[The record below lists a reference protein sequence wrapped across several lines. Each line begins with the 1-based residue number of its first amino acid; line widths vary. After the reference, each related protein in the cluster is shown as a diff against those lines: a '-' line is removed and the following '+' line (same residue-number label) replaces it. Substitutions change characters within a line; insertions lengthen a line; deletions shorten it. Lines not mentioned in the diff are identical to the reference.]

1 MIKELMS
8 SRRFAPLFWAQFC
21 SALNDNVLKN
31 ALVIMLLYGATTGQ
45 GPMLV
50 TVAGAVFIFPFFVL
64 SALGGELADRYVKS
78 VVARRLK
85 FFEIFAA
92 GFAAAGFFMHSIPLL
107 FVALALFGVV
117 AALFGPVKYAMLPD
131 QLSVSELATGN
142 ALVEGATFMAILIGT
157 IAGGLFVAGA
167 SHMGW
172 ICTAVVGLSLLSWG
186 FASRIPVTQPS
197 APDLRITAN
206 PWTSTARLL
215 KSLYA
220 EPRLWDGMVIVSW
233 FWMVGAIVL
242 SLLPALIK
250 EGVGGTEGVVT
261 LCLAIFA
268 IGIAAGSLFAAQL
281 SHVRP
286 NLALVPIGSIVM
298 GVVGLDLAWAIGH
311 TSLGTDVNA
320 AAFATSF
327 GGLRM
332 LLDFFLFAFGG
343 GLFVVPSF
351 AAVQAWT
358 EPSERARIIAAGNIL
373 QAGFMVAGAMFVAA
387 LQSAGL
393 AIAWIFF
400 GLAVASFGT
409 VWFVLTK
416 WGKEGVRDFGAL
428 LFRALFRLEVR
439 GMENLPPAGTRM
451 LIAPNHVSLVD
462 GPLLHAMLPIDASFA
477 VDTGIAKAWWAKP
490 FLKMIKHY
498 TMDPTKP
505 LAARD
510 LIKLVAAGEPVVIFP
525 EGRLTVSGSLMKVY
539 DGTAMIADKADAV
552 VVPVRIEGAQRSH
565 LSYLRNG
572 EIKRVWFPKVT
583 ISILPPV
590 KLPIDET
597 LKGKARRNAAGA
609 ALQDVMIDA
618 MVKNAMLDQTLFEG
632 LGHACRDRDTG
643 QPIIEDA
650 LGTKLTYRKL
660 VLGAQV
666 LSRKLEQ
673 GTSVGENVGV
683 LLPNSA
689 GVAVVFMALQTI
701 GRVPAMLNFSAGPVN
716 VLAAMKAAQ
725 VRTVLTSKAFIEKG
739 KLDKLMAAIAEQARV
754 VYLEDVRASISL
766 ADKIQGFRAGLAPR
780 VARQANDPAVVLF
793 TSGSEGTPKGVVLS
807 HRNILANAAQAL
819 ARVDANARDKVFNVL
834 PVFHS
839 FGLTGGMM
847 MPLLG
852 GIPIF
857 MYPSPLHYRIVPELI
872 YQTGATILFGTDT
885 FLTGYARSAHAYDFR
900 TLRLVIAGAE
910 AVKER
915 TRQVYME
922 RYGVRILEGY
932 GVTETAPVLAMNT
945 PMANRQGTVG
955 RISPLMQYRL
965 DPVPGIEEGG
975 RLSVKGPNVMLG
987 YLRAENPGV
996 LEPLPE
1002 GWHDTGDIVVVD
1014 AQGFITIK
1022 GRAKRFAK
1030 IAGEMVSLSAVE
1042 TMASALWPQAM
1053 SVAVSIPD
1061 ARKGERIVLLT
1072 TQKDADRAAMQ
1083 RQAKSV
1089 GASELAVPADIRVVD
1104 KVPLL
1109 GTGKTDYVGATA
1121 LAKEL
1126 AEQLAEQLA
1135 AAPPAPQAEASDSA
1149 TQNEPARIEPEH
1161 LQQHVA

>member
-1 MIKELMS
+1 MIKELMT
-8 SRRFAPLFWAQFC
+8 SRRFAPLFWSQFC

-31 ALVIMLLYGATTGQ
+31 ALVIMLLYSVATEQ
-45 GPMLV
+45 GPALV
-50 TVAGAVFIFPFFVL
+50 QLAGAVFIVPFFVL
-64 SALGGELADRYVKS
+64 SALGGEIADRYVKS
-78 VVARRLK
+78 IVARRLK

-92 GFAAAGFFMHSIPLL
+92 AFAAAGFFMHSIPLL
-107 FVALALFGVV
+107 YVALALFGVV

-172 ICTAVVGLSLLSWG
+172 ICAAVVGLSVLSWA
-186 FASRIPVTQPS
+186 FASRIPMTQPS
-197 APDLRITAN
+197 APDLPITRN
-206 PWTSTARLL
+206 PWTSTVRLL

-220 EPRLWDGMVIVSW
+220 EQRLWDGMVIVSW

-261 LCLAIFA
+261 LCLAVFA

-286 NLALVPIGSIVM
+286 NLALVPIGAIVM
-298 GVVGLDLAWAIGH
+298 GLIGLDLALAIAT
-311 TSLGTDVNA
+311 TSLGKDVTA

-327 GGLRM
+327 GGFRM
-332 LLDFFLFAFGG
+332 LADFFLFAFGG

-358 EPSERARIIAAGNIL
+358 APSERARIIAAGNIL
-373 QAGFMVAGAMFVAA
+373 QAGFMVAGAVFVGA
-387 LQSAGL
+387 LQAIGL
-393 AIAWIFF
+393 PIAWIFF
-400 GLAVASFGT
+400 GLAIASFGT
-409 VWFVLTK
+409 VWFVLSK

-428 LFRALFRLEVR
+428 LFRALFRVEVR
-439 GMENLPPAGTRM
+439 GMENLPPEGTRM

-462 GPLLHAMLPIDASFA
+462 GPLLHATLPIDASYA
-477 VDTGIAKAWWAKP
+477 VDTGISKAWWAKP

-498 TMDPTKP
+498 TMDPSKP
-505 LAARD
+505 MAARD

-525 EGRLTVSGSLMKVY
+525 EGRITLSGSLMKVY

-565 LSYLRNG
+565 LSYLKDG
-572 EIKRVWFPKVT
+572 QIKRSWFPKVT
-583 ISILPPV
+583 ITILPPV
-590 KLPIDET
+590 KLPVDQA
-597 LKGKARRNAAGA
+597 LRGKARRNAAGA

-618 MVKNAMLDQTLFEG
+618 MVKNAILDQTLFEG
-632 LGHACRDRDTG
+632 LGHAYRDRDTG
-643 QPIIEDA
+643 KPIIEDA

-660 VLGAQV
+660 ILGAQV

-673 GTSVGENVGV
+673 ATAVGDNVGV

-689 GVAVVFMALQTI
+689 GVAVVFFALQTI

-725 VRTVLTSKAFIEKG
+725 VKTVLTSKAFIEKG
-739 KLDKLMAAIAEQARV
+739 KLDKLIAAIAGQARV
-754 VYLEDVRASISL
+754 VYLEDVREGISL
-766 ADKIQGFRAGLAPR
+766 ADKIAGFRAGIAPR
-780 VARQANDPAVVLF
+780 VARKANDPAVILF

-819 ARVDANARDKVFNVL
+819 ARVDANADDKVFNVL

-847 MPLLG
+847 MPILG

-922 RYGVRILEGY
+922 RYGIRILEGY

-996 LEPLPE
+996 LEQLAE
-1002 GWHDTGDIVVVD
+1002 GWHDTGDIVTVD
-1014 AQGFITIK
+1014 AQGFIAIK

-1042 TMASALWPQAM
+1042 TMASALWPQAI
-1053 SVAVSIPD
+1053 SVAVTLPD
-1061 ARKGERIVLLT
+1061 QRKGERIVLLT

-1126 AEQLAEQLA
+1126 AA
-1135 AAPPAPQAEASDSA
+1135 APAPQAEEQPAEA
-1149 TQNEPARIEPEH
+1149 EPLA
-1161 LQQHVA
+1161 QHVA

>member
-1 MIKELMS
+1 MIKELMT
-8 SRRFAPLFWAQFC
+8 SRRFAPLFWSQFC

-31 ALVIMLLYGATTGQ
+31 ALVIMLLYGIANEQ
-45 GPMLV
+45 GPALV
-50 TVAGAVFIFPFFVL
+50 QLAGAVFIAPFFVL

-92 GFAAAGFFMHSIPLL
+92 AFAAAGFFTHSIPLL
-107 FVALALFGVV
+107 FIALALFGIV
-117 AALFGPVKYAMLPD
+117 AALFGPVKYAVLPD

-172 ICTAVVGLSLLSWG
+172 ICAAVVGLSVLSWG

-197 APDLRITAN
+197 APDLLITRN
-206 PWTSTARLL
+206 PWTSTVRLL

-261 LCLAIFA
+261 LCLAVFA

-286 NLALVPIGSIVM
+286 NLALVPIGAIVM
-298 GVVGLDLAWAIGH
+298 GVVGLDLALAIAT
-311 TSLGTDVNA
+311 TSLGKDVSA
-320 AAFATSF
+320 AAFTTSLSGF
-327 GGLRM
+327 RM
-332 LLDFFLFAFGG
+332 LADFFLFAFGG

-358 EPSERARIIAAGNIL
+358 APSERARIIAAGNIL
-373 QAGFMVAGAMFVAA
+373 QAGFMVAGAVFVGA
-387 LQSAGL
+387 LQAVGL
-393 AIAWIFF
+393 PIAWIFF
-400 GLAVASFGT
+400 GLAIASFGT

-498 TMDPTKP
+498 TMDPSKP

-525 EGRLTVSGSLMKVY
+525 EGRITVSGSLMKVY

-565 LSYLRNG
+565 LSYLKNG
-572 EIKRVWFPKVT
+572 EIKRFWFPKVT

-590 KLPIDET
+590 KLPVDQS
-597 LKGKARRNAAGA
+597 LRGKARRNAAGA

-618 MVKNAMLDQTLFEG
+618 MVQNAMLDQTLFEG

-643 QPIIEDA
+643 KPIIEDA

-660 VLGAQV
+660 ILGAQV

-716 VLAAMKAAQ
+716 VLAAMKAAR
-725 VRTVLTSKAFIEKG
+725 VNTVLTSQAFIEKG
-739 KLDKLMAAIAEQARV
+739 KLDKLIAAIGQQARV
-754 VYLEDVRASISL
+754 VYLEDVRGGISL
-766 ADKIQGFRAGLAPR
+766 SDKIAGFRAGIAPR
-780 VARQANDPAVVLF
+780 VARNANDPAVILF

-819 ARVDANARDKVFNVL
+819 ARVDANANDKVFNVL

-915 TRQVYME
+915 TRQIYME
-922 RYGVRILEGY
+922 RYGIRILEGY

-965 DPVPGIEEGG
+965 DPVPGIAEGG
-975 RLSVKGPNVMLG
+975 RLSVKGPNVMIG

-996 LEPLPE
+996 LEPLPD
-1002 GWHDTGDIVVVD
+1002 GWHDTGDIVTVD
-1014 AQGFITIK
+1014 AQGFIAIK

-1042 TMASALWPQAM
+1042 AMATALWPQAM
-1053 SVAVSIPD
+1053 SVAVTLPD
-1061 ARKGERIVLLT
+1061 PRKGERIVLLT

-1083 RQAKSV
+1083 RQAKSF

-1126 AEQLAEQLA
+1126 AA
-1135 AAPPAPQAEASDSA
+1135 AATAPAPQADENTDAAEA
-1149 TQNEPARIEPEH
+1149 EPEAR
-1161 LQQHVA
+1161 QQHVA

>member
-1 MIKELMS
+1 MIKQLMS

-31 ALVIMLLYGATTGQ
+31 ALVIILLYSAAESHGDA
-45 GPMLV
+45 LV
-50 TVAGAVFIFPFFVL
+50 TVAGAVFIFPFFIL
-64 SALGGELADRYVKS
+64 SGLGGELADKYIKS

-85 FFEIFAA
+85 FAEIFAA
-92 GFAAAGFFMHSIPLL
+92 CFAAAGFFLHSVPCL
-107 FVALALFGVV
+107 FIALGLFGVV

-131 QLSVSELATGN
+131 QLTVGELATGN
-142 ALVEGATFMAILIGT
+142 ALVEGATFLAILLGT
-157 IAGGLFVAGA
+157 IAGGQLVAGS
-167 SHMGW
+167 SHMGFVSA
-172 ICTAVVGLSLLSWG
+172 AVVLLALLSWA
-186 FASRIPVTQPS
+186 FASRIPVTTPS
-197 APDLRITAN
+197 APELPITAN
-206 PWTSTARLL
+206 PWTSTTHLL
-215 KSLYA
+215 KSLWS
-220 EPRLWDGMVIVSW
+220 EQRLWDGMIIVSW
-233 FWMVGAIVL
+233 FWLVGAVVL
-242 SLLPALIK
+242 SLLPALVKDII
-250 EGVGGTEGVVT
+250 GGTEGVVT
-261 LCLAIFA
+261 LCLATFA
-268 IGIAAGSLFAAQL
+268 IGIAVGSLFAAHL

-286 NLALVPIGSIVM
+286 NLALVPIGAIVM
-298 GVVGLDLAWAIGH
+298 GVVGLDLALAIAH
-311 TSLGTDVNA
+311 TARGTDITPMGFVGS
-320 AAFATSF
+320 FA
-327 GGLRM
+327 GLRM
-332 LLDFFLFAFGG
+332 LADFAAFAFGG
-343 GLFVVPSF
+343 GLFVVPAF
-351 AAVQAWT
+351 AAVQAWSA
-358 EPSERARIIAAGNIL
+358 PSERARVIAAGNVL
-373 QAGFMVAGAMFVAA
+373 QAAFMVVGSLFVAF
-387 LQSAGL
+387 LQAQGL
-393 AIAWIFF
+393 PIAWIFF
-400 GLAVASFGT
+400 GLGIASFGS
-409 VWFVLTK
+409 VWFILSK

-428 LFRALFRLEVR
+428 LFKALFRTEVR
-439 GMENLPPAGTRM
+439 GLENLPPAGTRM
-451 LIAPNHVSLVD
+451 LITPNHVSLID
-462 GPLLHAMLPIDASFA
+462 GPLLHAILPIDASFA

-490 FLKMIKHY
+490 FLKMIRHH

-510 LIKLVAAGEPVVIFP
+510 VIKLVAAGEPVVIFP

-539 DGTAMIADKADAV
+539 DGAAMIADKADAV

-565 LSYLRNG
+565 LSYLKSG
-572 EIKRVWFPKVT
+572 QIKRVWFPKVT

-590 KLPIDET
+590 KLPVDAV
-597 LKGKARRNAAGA
+597 LKGKARRNAAGM

-618 MVKNAMLDQTLFEG
+618 MVKTAMLDHTLFEG
-632 LGHACRDRDTG
+632 LAHAYRDRDTG
-643 QPIIEDA
+643 KPVIEDP

-660 VLGAQV
+660 ILGAQV
-666 LSRKLEQ
+666 LSRKLEP
-673 GTSVGENVGV
+673 GTTVGENVGL

-739 KLDKLMAAIAEQARV
+739 KLDKLIAAISGEARV
-754 VYLEDVRASISL
+754 VYLEDIRTTISL
-766 ADKIQGFRAGLAPR
+766 ADKLSGFTAGTKPR
-780 VARQANDPAVVLF
+780 IARNANDPAVVLF

-819 ARVDANARDKVFNVL
+819 ARVDANANDRVFNVL

-847 MPLLG
+847 MPLLA
-852 GIPIF
+852 GIPIY

-900 TLRLVIAGAE
+900 TLRLVLAGAE
-910 AVKER
+910 AVKDR
-915 TRQVYME
+915 TRQTYME

-945 PMANRQGTVG
+945 PMANRPGTVG
-955 RISPLMQYRL
+955 RLSPLMEYRL
-965 DPVPGIEEGG
+965 DPVPGIEDGG
-975 RLSVKGPNVMLG
+975 RLSVRGPNVMLG

-996 LEPLPE
+996 LEPLPD
-1002 GWHDTGDIVVVD
+1002 GWHDTGDIVAIDD
-1014 AQGFITIK
+1014 AGFITIK

-1042 TMASALWPQAM
+1042 ALAAALWPQAM

-1083 RQAKSV
+1083 RQAKVS
-1089 GASELAVPADIRVVD
+1089 GASELAVPAVIQVVD

-1109 GTGKTDYVGATA
+1109 GSGKTDYVAATA
-1121 LAKEL
+1121 LARET
-1126 AEQLAEQLA
+1126 
-1135 AAPPAPQAEASDSA
+1135 AAPSER
-1149 TQNEPARIEPEH
+1149 E
-1161 LQQHVA
+1161 VA

>member
-31 ALVIMLLYGATTGQ
+31 ALVIILLYGAASGES
-45 GPMLV
+45 PALV
-50 TVAGAVFIFPFFVL
+50 TLAGAVFIFPFFVL
-64 SALGGELADRYVKS
+64 SALGGELADKFVKS
-78 VVARRLK
+78 TVARRLK

-92 GFAAAGFFMHSIPLL
+92 CFAAAGFFLHSVPLL
-107 FVALALFGVV
+107 FVALAIFGTV

-131 QLSVSELATGN
+131 QLSVAELSTGN

-157 IAGGLFVAGA
+157 IAGGQIVAGG

-172 ICTAVVGLSLLSWG
+172 ISLAVIGLAVLSWA
-186 FASRIPVTQPS
+186 FAARIAATTPS
-197 APDLRITAN
+197 APALPITAN

-233 FWMVGAIVL
+233 FWLVGAVVL
-242 SLLPALIK
+242 SLLPALVK
-250 EGVGGTEGVVT
+250 DGVGGTEGVVT
-261 LCLAIFA
+261 LCLATFA

-286 NLALVPIGSIVM
+286 NLALVPIGAIMM
-298 GVVGLDLAWAIGH
+298 GIVGLDLAWAIGH
-311 TSLGTDVNA
+311 TAAGADVTA
-320 AAFATSF
+320 ASFATSLS
-327 GGLRM
+327 GLRM
-332 LLDFFLFAFGG
+332 LIDFFLFAFGG

-351 AAVQAWT
+351 AAVQAWSA
-358 EPSERARIIAAGNIL
+358 PSERARVIAAGNVL
-373 QAGFMVAGAMFVAA
+373 QAAFMVSGSLVVAL
-387 LQSAGL
+387 LQHAGL
-393 AIAWIFF
+393 SIAWIFF
-400 GLAVASFGT
+400 GMAAASFGA

-428 LFRALFRLEVR
+428 LFRALFRVEVR
-439 GMENLPPAGTRM
+439 GLENLPPSGTRM
-451 LIAPNHVSLVD
+451 LISPNHVSLID
-462 GPLLHAMLPIDASFA
+462 GPLLHATLPIDASFA
-477 VDTGIAKAWWAKP
+477 VDTGIRAWWARP
-490 FLKMIKHY
+490 FLRMIRHI
-498 TMDPTKP
+498 TVDPTKP
-505 LAARD
+505 LGARD
-510 LIKLVAAGEPVVIFP
+510 LIKLVASAEPVVIFP
-525 EGRLTVSGSLMKVY
+525 EGRLTLSGSLMKVY

-552 VVPVRIEGAQRSH
+552 IVPVRIEGAQRSH
-565 LSYLRNG
+565 LSYLKNG
-572 EIKRVWFPKVT
+572 EIKRSWFPKVT

-590 KLPIDET
+590 KLAVDPQ

-609 ALQDVMIDA
+609 ALQDIMIEA
-618 MVKNAMLDQTLFEG
+618 MVKNAMLDHTLFEA
-632 LGHACRDRDTG
+632 LAHAHRDRDTG
-643 QPIIEDA
+643 KIIIEDA
-650 LGTKLTYRKL
+650 LGTTLTYRKL
-660 VLGAQV
+660 ILGAQV
-666 LSRKLEQ
+666 LSGKLEPM
-673 GTSVGENVGV
+673 TSVAENVGV

-725 VRTVLTSKAFIEKG
+725 VKTVLTSRAFIEKG
-739 KLDKLMAAIAEQARV
+739 KLDKLVAAIATEARV
-754 VYLEDVRASISL
+754 VYLEDIRRNIGA
-766 ADKIQGFRAGLAPR
+766 ADKIRGLLAGTAPR
-780 VARQANDPAVVLF
+780 VARSADDPAVVLF

-819 ARVDANARDKVFNVL
+819 ARVDANARDLVFNVL

-839 FGLTGGMM
+839 FGLTGGLM
-847 MPLLG
+847 MPLFA

-872 YQTGATILFGTDT
+872 YQKGATILFGTDT
-885 FLTGYARSAHAYDFR
+885 FLGGYARSAHAYDFR

-910 AVKER
+910 AVKDR

-922 RYGVRILEGY
+922 RYGIRILEGD

-945 PMANRQGTVG
+945 PMANRPGTVG
-955 RISPLMQYRL
+955 RLSPLMEYRL

-975 RLSVKGPNVMLG
+975 RLSVRGPNVMLG

-996 LEPLPE
+996 LETLDG
-1002 GWHDTGDIVVVD
+1002 GWHDTGDIVAID
-1014 AQGFITIK
+1014 AQGFIAIK

-1042 TMASALWPQAM
+1042 AMAAAIWPQAA

-1072 TQKDADRAAMQ
+1072 TQRDAERPALQ
-1083 RQAKSV
+1083 RQAKAT
-1089 GASELAVPADIRVVD
+1089 GASELAVPADIRMVD

-1109 GTGKTDYVGATA
+1109 GTGKTDYVAATA

-1126 AEQLAEQLA
+1126 AAQA
-1135 AAPPAPQAEASDSA
+1135 ATASS
-1149 TQNEPARIEPEH
+1149 EPETIGPA
-1161 LQQHVA
+1161 QPVEEQVA

>member
-1 MIKELMS
+1 LMS
-8 SRRFAPLFWAQFC
+8 SRRFAPLFWAQFF
-21 SALNDNVLKN
+21 SAVNDNVLKN
-31 ALVIMLLYGATTGQ
+31 ALVIILLYGATAGENAS
-45 GPMLV
+45 LV
-50 TVAGAVFIFPFFVL
+50 TLAGAVFIFPFFVL
-64 SALGGELADRYVKS
+64 SALGGELADKYVKS

-85 FFEIFAA
+85 FVEIFAA
-92 GFAAAGFFMHSIPLL
+92 CFAAAGFFLHSVPLL
-107 FVALALFGVV
+107 FAALALFGTV
-117 AALFGPVKYAMLPD
+117 AALFGPVKYAILPD
-131 QLSVSELATGN
+131 QLSVGELATGN
-142 ALVEGATFMAILIGT
+142 ALVEGATFLAILIGT

-172 ICTAVVGLSLLSWG
+172 ISLAVVGLSVLSWA
-186 FASRIPVTQPS
+186 FAARIPATAPS
-197 APDLRITAN
+197 APELAITAN
-206 PWTSTARLL
+206 PCTSTVRLL

-233 FWMVGAIVL
+233 FWLAGAVVL

-268 IGIAAGSLFAAQL
+268 IGIATGSLIAAQL

-286 NLALVPIGSIVM
+286 NLALVPIGAIIM
-298 GVVGLDLAWAIGH
+298 GVVGLDLAAVIG
-311 TSLGTDVNA
+311 TTVPGSGVTA
-320 AAFATSF
+320 AAFATSLS
-327 GGLRM
+327 GLHM
-332 LLDFFLFAFGG
+332 LVGFFLFAIGG
-343 GLFVVPSF
+343 GLFVVPAF

-358 EPSERARIIAAGNIL
+358 APSERARIIAAGNIL
-373 QAGFMVAGAMFVAA
+373 QAGFMVVGSLFVAL
-387 LQSAGL
+387 LQYAGL
-393 AIAWIFF
+393 SIAWIFF
-400 GLAVASFGT
+400 GLAVASFGS
-409 VWFVLTK
+409 VWFVLNK

-428 LFRALFRLEVR
+428 LFRALFRVEVR
-439 GMENLPPAGTRM
+439 GIENLPPAGTRM

-462 GPLLHAMLPIDASFA
+462 GPLLHATLPIDASFA

-490 FLKMIKHY
+490 FLKMVRHI
-498 TMDPTKP
+498 TVDPTKP
-505 LAARD
+505 LGARD
-510 LIKLVAAGEPVVIFP
+510 LIKLVAAAEPVVIFP
-525 EGRLTVSGSLMKVY
+525 EGRLTVHGSLMKVY

-565 LSYLRNG
+565 LSYLKNG
-572 EIKRVWFPKVT
+572 EIKRSWFPKVT

-590 KLPIDET
+590 KLPIDQS

-609 ALQDVMIDA
+609 ALQDIMIEA
-618 MVKNAMLDQTLFEG
+618 MVKNAMLDQTLFEA
-632 LGHACRDRDTG
+632 LAHAHRDRDTG
-643 QPIIEDA
+643 KVVVEDA

-660 VLGAQV
+660 ILGAQV

-673 GTSVGENVGV
+673 GCTIGENVGV

-701 GRVPAMLNFSAGPVN
+701 GRVPAMLNFSAGSVN
-716 VLAAMKAAQ
+716 VLLAMKAAQ
-725 VRTVLTSKAFIEKG
+725 VRTVLTSRAFIEKG
-739 KLDKLMAAIAEQARV
+739 KLDKLIAAIAPEARI
-754 VYLEDVRASISL
+754 VYLEEIRATVSAL
-766 ADKIQGFRAGLAPR
+766 DKIRGLLAGTAPR
-780 VARQANDPAVVLF
+780 VARRADDPAVILF

-819 ARVDANARDKVFNVL
+819 ARVDANGNDKVFNVL

-847 MPLLG
+847 MPLLA

-900 TLRLVIAGAE
+900 TLRLVLAGAE
-910 AVKER
+910 AVKDR

-922 RYGVRILEGY
+922 RYGIRILEGY

-945 PMANRQGTVG
+945 PMANRPGTVG
-955 RISPLMQYRL
+955 RLSPLMEYRL

-975 RLSVKGPNVMLG
+975 RLSVRGPNVMLG

-996 LEPLPE
+996 LEKLAD
-1002 GWHDTGDIVVVD
+1002 GWHDTGDIVTID
-1014 AQGFITIK
+1014 AAGFIAIK

-1042 TMASALWPQAM
+1042 AMASALWPQAI

-1072 TQKDADRAAMQ
+1072 TQPDGERSAMQ
-1083 RQAKSV
+1083 RQAKAA

-1109 GTGKTDYVGATA
+1109 GSGKTDYVAATA

-1126 AEQLAEQLA
+1126 AA
-1135 AAPPAPQAEASDSA
+1135 AASAPP
-1149 TQNEPARIEPEH
+1149 EPMVE
-1161 LQQHVA
+1161 VA

>member
-1 MIKELMS
+1 MIKELLS
-8 SRRFAPLFWAQFC
+8 SRRFAPLFWSQFC

-31 ALVIMLLYGATTGQ
+31 ALVIMLLYGVAAEEGA
-45 GPMLV
+45 PLV
-50 TVAGAVFIFPFFVL
+50 TLAGAVFIFPFFVL
-64 SALGGELADRYVKS
+64 SALGGELADKYVKMT
-78 VVARRLK
+78 VARRLK
-85 FFEIFAA
+85 FAEIFAA
-92 GFAAAGFFMHSIPLL
+92 ALAAAGFYMHSIPLL

-117 AALFGPVKYAMLPD
+117 AALFGPVKYAILPD

-142 ALVEGATFMAILIGT
+142 ALVEGATFLAILIGT
-157 IAGGLFVAGA
+157 IAGGVFVAGA

-172 ICTAVVGLSLLSWG
+172 ICLAVVGLSVLSWA
-186 FASRIPVTQPS
+186 FAARIPVTQPS
-197 APDLRITAN
+197 APDLPITAN
-206 PWTSTARLL
+206 PWTSTLHLL

-220 EPRLWDGMVIVSW
+220 EPRLWDGMLIVSW

-242 SLLPALIK
+242 SLLPALVKGSI
-250 EGVGGTEGVVT
+250 GGTEGVVT
-261 LCLAIFA
+261 VCLATFA
-268 IGIAAGSLFAAQL
+268 VGIAAGSLVAAQL
-281 SHVRP
+281 SHIRP
-286 NLALVPIGSIVM
+286 NLALVPIGAIVM
-298 GVVGLDLAWAIGH
+298 GVVGLDLSWAIGS
-311 TSLGTDVNA
+311 TVQGTDVTA
-320 AAFATSF
+320 AAFVTSF
-327 GGLRM
+327 AGMRM
-332 LLDFFLFAFGG
+332 LADFFLFAVGG

-351 AAVQAWT
+351 AAVQAWSA
-358 EPSERARIIAAGNIL
+358 PSERARVIAAGNVL
-373 QAGFMVAGAMFVAA
+373 QAAFMVVGSLLVAG
-387 LQSAGL
+387 LQAAGL
-393 AIAWIFF
+393 AVAWIFF
-400 GLAVASFGT
+400 GLAVASFGS

-416 WGKEGVRDFGAL
+416 WGREGVRDFGAL
-428 LFRALFRLEVR
+428 LFRALFRVEVR

-462 GPLLHAMLPIDASFA
+462 GPLLHATLPIDASYA
-477 VDTGIAKAWWAKP
+477 VDTGISKAWWAKP
-490 FLKMIKHY
+490 FLKLIKHY

-510 LIKLVAAGEPVVIFP
+510 LIKLVASGEPVVIFP
-525 EGRLTVSGSLMKVY
+525 EGRITVSGSLMKVY

-552 VVPVRIEGAQRSH
+552 VVPVRIEGAQRSR
-565 LSYLRNG
+565 LSYLKNG
-572 EIKRVWFPKVT
+572 EIKRSWFPKVT
-583 ISILPPV
+583 ITILPPV
-590 KLPIDET
+590 KLSVDPA
-597 LKGKARRNAAGA
+597 LKGKLRRNAAGA

-618 MVKNAMLDQTLFEG
+618 VVRNAMLDHTLFEA
-632 LGHACRDRDTG
+632 LAHARRDRDTG
-643 QPIIEDA
+643 KPIIEDA
-650 LGTKLTYRKL
+650 LGTKLTYGKMI
-660 VLGAQV
+660 LGAQV
-666 LSRKLEQ
+666 LSRKLEV
-673 GTSVGENVGV
+673 GTAAGENVGV

-716 VLAAMKAAQ
+716 VLAAMQAAQ
-725 VRTVLTSKAFIEKG
+725 VTTVLTSKAFIEKG
-739 KLDKLMAAIAEQARV
+739 KLDKLVAAIAGQARI
-754 VYLEDVRASISL
+754 VYLEDVRAGISALDKVRGLL
-766 ADKIQGFRAGLAPR
+766 AGSAPR
-780 VARQANDPAVVLF
+780 VARNAEDPAVILF

-819 ARVDANARDKVFNVL
+819 ARVDANANDKVFNVL

-847 MPLLG
+847 MPVLS

-910 AVKER
+910 AVKDR

-922 RYGVRILEGY
+922 RYGIRILEGY

-945 PMANRQGTVG
+945 PMANRPGTVG
-955 RISPLMQYRL
+955 RLSPLMEARL

-975 RLSVKGPNVMLG
+975 RLSVRGPNVMLG
-987 YLRAENPGV
+987 YLRAENPGM
-996 LEPLPE
+996 LEPLDG
-1002 GWHDTGDIVVVD
+1002 GWHDTGDIVTID
-1014 AQGFITIK
+1014 AAGFIAIK

-1042 TMASALWPQAM
+1042 AMAAALWPQAM

-1072 TQKDADRAAMQ
+1072 TQKDAERAAMQ

-1104 KVPLL
+1104 SVPLL
-1109 GTGKTDYVGATA
+1109 GSGKTDYVGATK

-1126 AEQLAEQLA
+1126 AAPVAAEPVRQEVAEQ
-1135 AAPPAPQAEASDSA
+1135 E
-1149 TQNEPARIEPEH
+1149 
-1161 LQQHVA
+1161 VA